1 MIPTPT
7 RAGKFVLQT
16 ALTILVAPFFLVL
29 FAAVQQS
36 FQGAGPWENYLTVLR
51 VPGLFGFFWN
61 SVQIAAWTVLLTYIA
76 AILAA
81 FALAKLRVVGRE
93 VVYLVLV
100 LALALPPVIL
110 TVPLFVTMQRLG
122 LFDSL
127 WSVIL
132 PLTAL
137 SVPLSV
143 ILARGFIAG
152 IPDELFDA
160 AKIDGAST
168 VRGFWHSV
176 LPLARPVSAVMCIWT
191 FVLAWNEYLLPL
203 LFLQSP
209 AKQTVTLLPTYF
221 IGQYGSDYTKISA
234 ASVMIALPTIVF
246 YLATQKYFER
256 GMLGGMSR

>member
-1 MIPTPT
+1 MIPIRT
-7 RAGKFVLQT
+7 RSGQIALQLVLT
-16 ALTILVAPFFLVL
+16 VMVAPFFLVL
-29 FAAVQQS
+29 FAAIEQS
-36 FQGAGPWENYLTVLR
+36 FEGAGPRENYSTVLQ
-51 VPGLFGFFWN
+51 VPGLYGFFWN
-61 SVQIAAWTVLLTYIA
+61 SVQIAAWTVVLTYIA

-93 VVYLVLV
+93 VVFVVLV

-110 TVPLFVTMQRLG
+110 TVPLFVTMQKLG

-143 ILARGFIAG
+143 VLARGFIAG
-152 IPDELFDA
+152 IPDELLDA

-168 VRGFWHSV
+168 ARVFWHVV

-209 AKQTVTLLPTYF
+209 EKETVTLLPTYF

-234 ASVMIALPTIVF
+234 ASVMIALPTILVYIF
-246 YLATQKYFER
+246 TQKYFER